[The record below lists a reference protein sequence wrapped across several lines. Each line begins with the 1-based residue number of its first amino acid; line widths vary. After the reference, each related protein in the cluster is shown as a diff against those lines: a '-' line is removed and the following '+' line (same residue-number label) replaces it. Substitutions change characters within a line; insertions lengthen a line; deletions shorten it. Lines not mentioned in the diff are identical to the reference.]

1 MPLTAVAIIL
11 LAALAS
17 AAPIRLSLDNMNMS
31 WADSYSVGGK
41 CYCASNF
48 DHGLKHVSMRGPG
61 GRWMKVTDVC
71 NYVGEGPEWANGS
84 GRKYYNDI
92 QVS

>member
-1 MPLTAVAIIL
+1 MSLTAVAIIL
-11 LAALAS
+11 VAAIAS
-17 AAPIRLSLDNMNMS
+17 AAPVRYGMSGMNMS

-48 DHGLKHVSMRGPG
+48 DHGLKQVSMRGPG
-61 GRWMKVTDVC
+61 GRWMKVPDVC
-71 NYVGEGPEWANGS
+71 KYVGDGPKWADGG